1 MSTLPTDGIPQLGLW
16 ANRAFVRLWIAKTV
30 SGIGSSI
37 TATAIP
43 LTAAFT
49 LDATPGQMVGGGE
62 RPWGTRQ

>member
-16 ANRAFVRLWIAKTV
+16 GNRAFVRLWIAKTV